1 MEQNRTRICLDFYT
15 QYEPAMIERYN
26 NSSPL
31 LQYEFDVELGL
42 KCINDYEL
50 RDTDILEFEI
60 IDPKLFMLA
69 QIKYG
74 F

>member
-1 MEQNRTRICLDFYT
+1 MEQNKRICLDFYS

-26 NSSPL
+26 NSSFGL
-31 LQYEFDVELGL
+31 EEAFNAELGL
-42 KCINDYEL
+42 KCVNCYEL
-50 RDTDILEFEI
+50 HDTDIIEFEI
-60 IDPKLFMLA
+60 VNPKLFMLA